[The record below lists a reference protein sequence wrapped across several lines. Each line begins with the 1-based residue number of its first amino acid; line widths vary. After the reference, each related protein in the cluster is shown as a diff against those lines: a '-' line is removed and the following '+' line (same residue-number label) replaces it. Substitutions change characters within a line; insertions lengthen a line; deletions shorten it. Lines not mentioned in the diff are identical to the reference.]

1 LIADD
6 RSSRKPYFSQAS
18 SLRISVDCAM
28 CEQDF
33 GRDWKGTQ
41 QRAGGRVLAFGDL
54 FDREAFNDGAPVQH
68 CHPAA
73 QPDD

>member
-1 LIADD
+1 
-6 RSSRKPYFSQAS
+6 
-18 SLRISVDCAM
+18 M